1 VDRLFEVLVQTMKTP
16 DVIERLAKGGAEAV
30 TSTSPKGFAEFI
42 AAETQRWGKVA
53 KESGAIAD

>member
-1 VDRLFEVLVQTMKTP
+1 MKTP

-30 TSTSPKGFAEFI
+30 TSSSPKAFAEFI

>member
-1 VDRLFEVLVQTMKTP
+1 
-16 DVIERLAKGGAEAV
+16 V
-30 TSTSPKGFAEFI
+30 TSSSPKAFADFI